1 MVGFETAEDL
11 EKRGHTAFVEEDFE
25 EAVNLYTEALTLE
38 PSSASLFITRAAA
51 HTKLENYTD
60 AVADANRA
68 IELNPKLSKAYLRK
82 GVACFHL
89 EEYETAKASFEAGA
103 ALDPKTAS
111 FKSWISKCEAKLREE
126 NGEGATA
133 SEPASPAVDTSETV
147 AQSGSSEVPSSSE
160 PHSQKEE
167 PASSS
172 LPVPV
177 PAPAAP
183 APTKYRHTWYQSQS
197 HTFIEIFAKGV
208 KKDKLEVDFGEEI
221 LKVVINSGES
231 EEPYVL
237 KLHLY
242 SKIVP
247 AQCSYNLL
255 STKVEIKLTKA
266 ERVQWKQL
274 DFDPQPQTIKTVAIP
289 KEVGDKVKYPTSTK
303 KPVKDWDRLEAEA
316 KKEEK
321 DEKLEGDAAL
331 NKLFREIYSNAD
343 EDTRRAM
350 NKSFVESNGTVLST
364 NWKDVG
370 KKKIEGSAPT
380 GMDMKKW
387 EI

>member
-25 EAVNLYTEALTLE
+25 EAVSLYTDALALE
-38 PSSASLFITRAAA
+38 PSSASLYVTRAAA
-51 HTKLENYTD
+51 HIKLENFTD
-60 AVADANRA
+60 AVADANSA
-68 IELNPKLSKAYLRK
+68 IELNSKLSKAYLRK

-89 EEYETAKASFEAGA
+89 EEYETAKASFESGA

-126 NGEGATA
+126 NGEEAVA
-133 SEPASPAVDTSETV
+133 PKSAPAAVDNMETV
-147 AQSGSSEVPSSSE
+147 APAGSSEAPSSSE
-160 PHSQKEE
+160 PQSQKEE
-167 PASSS
+167 PASSA
-172 LPVPV
+172 

-183 APTKYRHTWYQSQS
+183 APPNYRHTWYQSQT
-197 HTFIEIFAKGV
+197 HTCIEIFAKGV
-208 KKDKLEVDFGEEI
+208 KKDDLEVDFGEQI
-221 LKVVINSGES
+221 LSVVIRSGES
-231 EEPYVL
+231 EEPYSL
-237 KLHLY
+237 QLRLFG
-242 SKIVP
+242 KIIP
-247 AQCSYNLL
+247 AQCSYTPL
-255 STKVEIKLTKA
+255 STKVEIKLAKA
-266 ERVQWKQL
+266 PAENTQWKQL
-274 DFDPQPQTIKTVAIP
+274 EYDPKPQIVKTAVLP
-289 KEVGDKVKYPTSTK
+289 KADVEDKMKYPTSTK
-303 KPVKDWDRLEAEA
+303 KPPKDWDRLEAEV